1 MLSHNTP
8 QYRATTVLRDV
19 IGQFIDELRQ
29 STAALTHFTATAIA
43 CFDDTKTQWITL
55 HDQCTCCHQLTTPP
69 ACFTGHRQDSRHC
82 EVIEARYEGKSLGSV
97 IVCCDSG
104 QSPVLAALQ
113 QIVQTV
119 VRRVELER
127 ENASLLVELAGSWE
141 SLEAVY
147 ELSSDMRILQDPADL
162 LDRITAKAASIHAGL
177 GAILWLE
184 TDGQLVPMATKNIS
198 PLNTRPLGEGL
209 IARVLAERGP
219 IILNSRIQIISVQ
232 QLEPELRQAVSLAI
246 VPVATRQGL
255 LGVLEVWQNQGEPE
269 FDSRML
275 RLLEALALQA
285 AMVIE
290 NDRLHRA
297 ALESERLRQE
307 VQIGSDIQQILLLG
321 QPPEDFPDLEVAALT
336 IPSQR
341 IDGDFYEFVK
351 QHERCLDVIVG
362 DVMGKGIPAALLG
375 AATKSHFLRAI
386 GRLASDSA
394 PGKLAEPTAIVRAVA
409 AAVTK
414 QLIDLESFVTLCY
427 ARIDLDKYQ
436 LDLVDCGHTRTIHL
450 NRDLGTCT
458 FVRGNNLPLG
468 VLEGETYTQVSL
480 PLRPGDVLL
489 FYSDGV
495 TEARDPSGQ
504 AFGEESLAEMVRT
517 NGHISPQQLI
527 EVVRTA
533 ATTFSQP
540 AAVAD
545 DLTCVAVKIGG
556 APEHPQM
563 THTELEIWSDLAEL
577 DRVRRFVY
585 GLRLLVL
592 DSSVSEE
599 RFSEL
604 ALAVHEAVCNIIVH
618 AYHRQPGQRLRLEA
632 DVCVQQVTVRIYDW
646 GEAFDPSLIEP
657 PSFDG
662 SKESGFGVYIIAHSV
677 DEVQHSRDVQGSN
690 CIRLVKRLGRK
701 GTRHAGHGRTCR

>member
-1 MLSHNTP
+1 MVNTP
-8 QYRATTVLRDV
+8 QYRATTALRDV
-19 IGQFIDELRQ
+19 VSQFIDELGQ
-29 STAALTHFTATAIA
+29 STEALAHCTATAIA
-43 CFDDTKTQWITL
+43 CLDATRTQWLAL
-55 HDQCTCCHQLTTPP
+55 HDGCTCCHQLTTPP
-69 ACFTGHRQDSRHC
+69 SCLAGNRLGSRHC
-82 EVIEARYEGKSLGSV
+82 EIIEARYEGRALGSV
-97 IVCCDSG
+97 VVCCDSS
-104 QSPVLAALQ
+104 QSPALAALR

-162 LDRITAKAASIHAGL
+162 LDRITGKAASIHAGL

-184 TDGQLVPMATKNIS
+184 DNGQLVPMSTKNIP

-209 IARVLAERGP
+209 IAQVLAERGP
-219 IILNSRIQIISVQ
+219 IILNSRPQIISVT

-255 LGVLEVWQNQGEPE
+255 LGVLEVWQEWGEPE

-307 VQIGSDIQQILLLG
+307 VQIGSDIQQMLLLG
-321 QPPEDFPDLEVAALT
+321 QPPEDFPDIEVAALT

-351 QHERCLDVIVG
+351 HHERCLDVIVG

-375 AATKSHFLRAI
+375 AATKSHFLRAVS
-386 GRLASDSA
+386 RLVSDLA
-394 PGKLAEPTAIVRAVA
+394 PGKLPEPKRIVSAVA
-409 AAVTK
+409 EAVTK

-427 ARIDLDKYQ
+427 ARIDLERYQ

-450 NRDLGTCT
+450 SRDLGTCT
-458 FVRGNNLPLG
+458 FLRGNNLPLG
-468 VLEGETYTQVSL
+468 VLEGETYSQVSL
-480 PLRPGDVLL
+480 LVQPGDVLL

-495 TEARDPSGQ
+495 TEARDPSGRT
-504 AFGEESLAEMVRT
+504 FGDESLAEIVQA
-517 NGHISPQQLI
+517 NGHLSPKQLI
-527 EVVRTA
+527 EVVRTVV
-533 ATTFSQP
+533 TTFSQP

-556 APEHPQM
+556 VPGRPQM
-563 THTELEIWSDLAEL
+563 THTELELWSDLAEL
-577 DRVRRFVY
+577 ARVRRFVY
-585 GLRLLVL
+585 GLRSLVL

-604 ALAVHEAVCNIIVH
+604 ALAVHEAVCNIIIH
-618 AYHRQPGQRLRLEA
+618 AYRRQPGQRIRLEA
-632 DVCVQQVTVRIYDW
+632 DVNTQQVTVRIYDW
-646 GEAFDPSLIEP
+646 GEAFDPTLIEP
-657 PSFDG
+657 PGFDG
-662 SKESGFGVYIIAHSV
+662 SRESGFGVYIIAHSV
-677 DEVQHSRDVQGSN
+677 DEVHHSRDAQGSN
-690 CIRLVKRLGRK
+690 CISLLKRLGRGDK
-701 GTRHAGHGRTCR
+701 GTMHAGHC

>member
-1 MLSHNTP
+1 MLSHGRP
-8 QYRATTVLRDV
+8 QYRATTALKDV
-19 IGQFIDELRQ
+19 TSQFIDELGQRIE
-29 STAALTHFTATAIA
+29 SLAHCTGIAIA
-43 CFDDTKTQWITL
+43 CLDDSRIHWL
-55 HDQCTCCHQLTTPP
+55 ARHHACTCCHQLTTPP
-69 ACFTGHRQDSRHC
+69 ACCTGSRMDSRHY
-82 EVIEARYEGKSLGSV
+82 EVIEARYEGKALGSV
-97 IVCCDSG
+97 VVCCDSR
-104 QSPVLAALQ
+104 QAPVLTALR

-119 VRRVELER
+119 VRQVELER
-127 ENASLLVELAGSWE
+127 ENAALLVELAGSWE

-162 LDRITAKAASIHAGL
+162 LDRITAKAASIHPGL

-184 TDGQLVPMATKNIS
+184 AYGQLVPMATKNIP
-198 PLNTRPLGEGL
+198 PLDSRPLGEGL

-219 IILNSRIQIISVQ
+219 IILNSRAQIIAVRP
-232 QLEPELRQAVSLAI
+232 LEPELRQAVSLAI
-246 VPVATRQGL
+246 IPVATRQGL
-255 LGVLEVWQNQGEPE
+255 LGVLEVWQEQGEPD

-321 QPPEDFPDLEVAALT
+321 EPPEDFPDLEVAALT

-386 GRLASDSA
+386 GRLASDSE
-394 PGKLAEPTAIVRAVA
+394 PGKLAEPTAIVGAVA

-427 ARIDLDKYQ
+427 ARIDLETYQ

-450 NRDLGTCT
+450 NRDCGTCT

-480 PLRPGDVLL
+480 ALQPGDVLL

-495 TEARDPSGQ
+495 TEARDASGQ
-504 AFGEESLAEMVRT
+504 AFGDESLAEMVRT
-517 NGHISPQQLI
+517 NGHLSSKQLI
-527 EVVRTA
+527 EVVRAAVTA
-533 ATTFSQP
+533 FSQP

-556 APEHPQM
+556 DTECLHM
-563 THTELEIWSDLAEL
+563 TQTELVLASNLTEL
-577 DRVRRFVY
+577 DRVRRFIY
-585 GLRLLVL
+585 GLRLLIR

-599 RFSEL
+599 KFAEL
-604 ALAVHEAVCNIIVH
+604 ALAVHEAVCNIIIH
-618 AYHRQPGQRLRLEA
+618 AYHRQPDQPLQLEA
-632 DVCVQQVTVRIYDW
+632 EVCVQQVTVRIYDW
-646 GEAFDPSLIEP
+646 GEAFDPSLIAP
-657 PSFDG
+657 PGFDG
-662 SKESGFGVYIIAHSV
+662 SRESGFGVYIIAHSV
-677 DEVQHSRDVQGSN
+677 DEVQHSRDALGRN
-690 CIRLVKRLGRK
+690 CISLVKRLGTK
-701 GTRHAGHGRTCR
+701 GTMHAGHGRTCR

>member
-1 MLSHNTP
+1 MVNTP
-8 QYRATTVLRDV
+8 RYRAATALRDV
-19 IGQFIDELRQ
+19 VSQFIDELGQ
-29 STAALTHFTATAIA
+29 STEALAHCTATAIA
-43 CFDDTKTQWITL
+43 YLDATSIQWLTVQDGCI
-55 HDQCTCCHQLTTPP
+55 CCHQRTNQPSCLAGTRL
-69 ACFTGHRQDSRHC
+69 GSRHC
-82 EVIEARYEGKSLGSV
+82 EIIEARYEGRSLGSV
-97 IVCCDSG
+97 IVCCDSS
-104 QSPVLAALQ
+104 QSPALAALR

-162 LDRITAKAASIHAGL
+162 LDRITEKAASIHAGL

-184 TDGQLVPMATKNIS
+184 DNGQLVPMATKNI
-198 PLNTRPLGEGL
+198 PPVKTRPIGEGL
-209 IARVLAERGP
+209 IAQVVAERAA
-219 IILNSRIQIISVQ
+219 IILNSRAQIISVPR
-232 QLEPELRQAVSLAI
+232 LEPELHQAVSLAI
-246 VPVATRQGL
+246 IPVATRQGV
-255 LGVLEVWQNQGEPE
+255 LGVLEVWQEGGESE

-290 NDRLHRA
+290 NDRLHHA

-321 QPPEDFPDLEVAALT
+321 QPPEDIPDIEVAALT

-351 QHERCLDVIVG
+351 HHERCLDVIVG

-386 GRLASDSA
+386 GRLGSDSV
-394 PGKLAEPTAIVRAVA
+394 PGKLAEPTAIVSAVA

-427 ARIDLDKYQ
+427 ARIDLEKYQ

-450 NRDLGTCT
+450 DRELSTCV
-458 FVRGNNLPLG
+458 FLRGDNLPLG
-468 VLEGETYTQVSL
+468 VLEGESYSQISVL
-480 PLRPGDVLL
+480 LHPGDVLL

-495 TEARDPSGQ
+495 TEARDPSGK
-504 AFGEESLAEMVRT
+504 AFGDDSLAELVQA
-517 NGHISPQQLI
+517 NGHFSPKQLI
-527 EVVRTA
+527 EVVRTVV
-533 ATTFSQP
+533 TTFSQP

-545 DLTCVAVKIGG
+545 DLTCVAIKIGG
-556 APEHPQM
+556 APKCLQI
-563 THTELEIWSDLAEL
+563 THTELELSSDLTEL
-577 DRVRRFVY
+577 VQVRHFVD
-585 GLRLLVL
+585 GLRWLVRDL
-592 DSSVSEE
+592 SMSEK

-604 ALAVHEAVCNIIVH
+604 ALAVHEAICNIIIH
-618 AYHRQPGQRLRLEA
+618 AYRRQSGQRIRLEA
-632 DVCVQQVTVRIYDW
+632 DVCMQQVTVRIYDW
-646 GEAFDPSLIEP
+646 GEAFDPTSIEP
-657 PSFDG
+657 PGFDG
-662 SKESGFGVYIIAHSV
+662 SRESGFGVYIIAHSV
-677 DEVQHSRDVQGSN
+677 DEVHHSRDAQGTN
-690 CIRLVKRLGRK
+690 CISLLKRLG
-701 GTRHAGHGRTCR
+701 